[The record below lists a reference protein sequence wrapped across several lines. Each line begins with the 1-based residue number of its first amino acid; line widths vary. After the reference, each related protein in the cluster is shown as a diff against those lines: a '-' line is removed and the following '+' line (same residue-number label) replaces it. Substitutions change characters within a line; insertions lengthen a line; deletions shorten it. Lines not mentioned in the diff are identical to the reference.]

1 MVPVI
6 GTRLVPYEVISSICA
21 RGMSEVC
28 RTRDMRPVRNAATK
42 ALAQTG
48 ATKKKIEAQ

>member
-1 MVPVI
+1 VVPVI
-6 GTRLVPYEVISSICA
+6 GARLVPYEAISSIGA
-21 RGMSEVC
+21 RGMCEVC

-48 ATKKKIEAQ
+48 ATKKKIEAK